1 LVGVE
6 VFLVLD
12 LPLAGLRLR
21 LTLRLLL
28 VLRLRLEVLFLGLA
42 LVFFL
47 PRLGEGDAFLFLP
60 RGFSDSDSAAD
71 SDSTA
76 DDSASDSEVVV
87 VFEDFFLVLL
97 FFLCTFFG
105 VLGAA
110 KKSTSASTS
119 SSFGAPASR
128 RKSLEAAR
136 MSFIFHAVN
145 REWNRSLP
153 SFLPLAGRPLNLKI
167 FFLVSWVWS
176 VGEKKI
182 SQEIRDTTK
191 KKIIYLARAVIQE
204 LMHFLYHSV
213 IAIMFANGFRNRCN
227 VA

>member
-1 LVGVE
+1 MVGVE

-87 VFEDFFLVLL
+87 VFFFDGFFLVL

-136 MSFIFHAVN
+136 MSFIFQAVN

-167 FFLVSWVWS
+167 FFLVSWVWPW
-176 VGEKKI
+176 GNKKKI

-191 KKIIYLARAVIQE
+191 KSVTLPGR
-204 LMHFLYHSV
+204 LYRS
-213 IAIMFANGFRNRCN
+213 
-227 VA
+227 